1 VSVVTPVTS
10 LGRFLIVVGLVMV
23 VAGVLLASL
32 GRIPRLPGDIVIQR
46 PGVTVFLPIG
56 WMIVISVVLTLLL
69 TVLGRR

>member
-1 VSVVTPVTS
+1 VTPVTS

-23 VAGVLLASL
+23 VVGVLLASL

>member
-1 VSVVTPVTS
+1 VTPVTS